1 MALRVD
7 ILTLFCDL
15 FAPFVDTSIV
25 GRARKKGLVDIHLT
39 NIRDFA
45 KDAYGSVDDA
55 PYGGGPG
62 MVLMCEPMFDAV
74 EHVQQQATPKG
85 KVILLTPQG
94 ETFNQRI
101 AHV

>member
-15 FAPFVDTSIV
+15 FASFMDTSIV

-39 NIRDFA
+39 HIRDFA

-55 PYGGGPG
+55 PFGGGPG

-74 EHVQQQATPKG
+74 EHVRKQGEPAG
-85 KVILLTPQG
+85 KVILGIMKDSTS
-94 ETFNQRI
+94 ESAR
-101 AHV
+101 A